1 MTTPPK
7 SEVLAP
13 AAPSDYT
20 SNDAHAEYTRHL
32 ANLKTLLASYE
43 RRHITIGN
51 LRLAV
56 FVSAGLLAWFAFA
69 RHQIDGWWLAAPVIV
84 FICLLR
90 FHDHVL
96 SRRSLAERRAHFY
109 ERGLARIEERWQGAG
124 STGLRFA
131 SAEHPYAGDLDLFGP
146 GSLFQLLSVAR
157 TGPGERL
164 LADWLLAAA
173 PFAVIRERQ
182 DAVTELSRN
191 LELREHLAVVGASAI
206 TEKESDPLW
215 VWGGNPPMRVNGA
228 LRVLAAVLSVTMA
241 VALIWFFYADF
252 LYLGGAAAHPPL
264 NALRFL
270 IAMSFFNGGFG
281 LLWRRKVTQA
291 ITEFESI
298 RAGIAL
304 LAELVLAIEQQRF
317 QSPKLQQLR
326 QKVGTKPAPSHHL
339 AALNRISDL
348 IDSRDNLFV
357 RVFGPPLLWTTQVV
371 FALEHWRARYGA
383 LTRAW
388 VEAVAEIEALN
399 SLATYAY
406 EHPADPFPKLREEGR
421 RFVGRELGHP
431 LVPRCVRNSVAL
443 DSERPLFVVSGSNM
457 SGKSTLLRTIG
468 TNAVLAFCGAPV
480 RAAALELSPLAIGA
494 SLHVMDSL
502 AEGQSHFSAEI
513 KRIRAIADLAEKRGP
528 ALFLIDE
535 ILQGTNSQDRLTG
548 TRAILERLL
557 ADNAIGLITTHDLAL
572 TQLEGIAGLATTNVH
587 FQDEI
592 REGKMTFDYKLKPGV
607 VQGSNAIELMRLY
620 GLLE

>member
-1 MTTPPK
+1 MSAPPQNP
-7 SEVLAP
+7 SE
-13 AAPSDYT
+13 YT
-20 SNDAHAEYTRHL
+20 SNEAHAEYTRRL
-32 ANLKTLLASYE
+32 SSIKVLLQGYE

-56 FVSAGLLAWFAFA
+56 FVCAAVLAWFTFA
-69 RHQIDGWWLAAPVIV
+69 RHQVNGWWLVLPLIV
-84 FICLLR
+84 FVGLLR

-96 SRRSLAERRAHFY
+96 RRRSVAERRAAFY

-124 STGLRFA
+124 STGMRFA
-131 SAEHPYAGDLDLFGP
+131 SADHPYSSDLDLFGP
-146 GSLFQLLSVAR
+146 GSLFQLVSTAR

-164 LADWLLAAA
+164 LADWLLAPA
-173 PFAVIRERQ
+173 PVAVIRDRHR
-182 DAVTELSRN
+182 AVAELSRA
-191 LELREHLAVVGASAI
+191 LDLREQLAVAGGAAI
-206 TEKESDPLW
+206 TEKESAPLW
-215 VWGGNPPMRVNGA
+215 VWGGRATMRVNGA
-228 LRVLAAVLSVTMA
+228 MRIAGAILSAGMA
-241 VALIWFFYADF
+241 IALVWFFYADF
-252 LYLGGAAAHPPL
+252 LYLGGAASHPPL
-264 NALRFL
+264 NAIRFL

-281 LLWRRKVTQA
+281 LLWRRKTAQSIV
-291 ITEFESI
+291 EFESI
-298 RAGIAL
+298 RTAVAL
-304 LAELVLAIEQQRF
+304 LADLVRTMEEAHF
-317 QSPKLQQLR
+317 QSAKLKDLQQKL
-326 QKVGTKPAPSHHL
+326 GTKPRPSAHL

-348 IDSRDNLFV
+348 LDSRDNLFV

-371 FALEHWRARYGA
+371 FALEHWRARYGPI
-383 LTRAW
+383 TRAW
-388 VEAVAEIEALN
+388 VETVAEIEALN

-406 EHPADPFPKLREEGR
+406 EHPSDPFPALAEKGR
-421 RFVGRELGHP
+421 AFAGRDLGHP
-431 LVPRCVRNSVAL
+431 LVPRCIRNTIAL
-443 DSERPLFVVSGSNM
+443 HPEQPLFVVSGSNM

-468 TNAVLAFCGAPV
+468 TNAVLAFAGAPV

-513 KRIRAIADLAEKRGP
+513 KRIRVIVDLAEKPGP

-557 ADNAIGLITTHDLAL
+557 AHDAVGLITTHDLAL
-572 TQLEGIAGLATTNVH
+572 TQIEGVAGSATTNVH

-592 REGKMTFDYKLKPGV
+592 RDGKMAFDYKLKPGV
-607 VQGSNAIELMRLY
+607 VAGSNAIELMRLY